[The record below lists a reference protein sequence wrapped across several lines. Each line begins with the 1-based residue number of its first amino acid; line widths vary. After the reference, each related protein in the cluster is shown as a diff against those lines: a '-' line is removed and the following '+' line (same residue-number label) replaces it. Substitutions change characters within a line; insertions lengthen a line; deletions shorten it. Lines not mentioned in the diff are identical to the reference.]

1 MVVSQNGK
9 ILGFAGLLAVSAS
22 LCAGSASAGV
32 VVAKPAPHGS
42 GSFFAPEF
50 STALAR
56 SGQFTLVGALQEHVS
71 IPGEPTPT
79 FPSIKQGAVYL
90 MRGTNTTP
98 ERLYQFPGVAQF
110 DLQAGSQV
118 ALSSRFL
125 AFGTGGSN
133 SSGASSPFA
142 NSVFIARQVNGS
154 WGECPIV
161 SGQRNCNGAVR
172 ENGQTSSRALTR
184 IPLTYP
190 AHFKSINI
198 ALSDDYLAIG
208 YRQESVVELY
218 RYDGPTDRW
227 VRELTL
233 DEPNERF
240 TGAALALDG
249 DRLAVGSPWSD
260 GSSVGSELGTVR
272 VFKRNG
278 SNGTW
283 AAAGYTLGHFSSG
296 GFGKTLAFSGAN
308 LAVTS
313 GAPDLGT
320 TPAPAQHL
328 SFFRVATDGSLS
340 ARQSIQTSSPLTHL
354 ALSGDTL
361 AAAVYGAG
369 DEGLSLYKREAS
381 TGVWSYETGLIRD
394 FYKSANNGALGY
406 AGIDPIGFSG
416 DELSLGW
423 RAYSNLLGGVVYE
436 KASLIDACRDPRNVV
451 QNCSFDSVT
460 NTALDGYQSSTGW
473 QLLSWNGGAA
483 WADYNGRQ
491 LRINVQQPG
500 SDMWHVQARTTVKL
514 AQAGN
519 YRLSFRAKAD
529 AVRSFV
535 VNLGRNGSA
544 DNNWASYG
552 RVTAAAGPQWVIY
565 SFDLPSV
572 PQDSAAYLDF
582 NVGNGGAVGVTLD
595 SVKLL
600 RLP

>member
-1 MVVSQNGK
+1 MMVVSQK
-9 ILGFAGLLAVSAS
+9 RKSLGFAGLLAVTTSVF
-22 LCAGSASAGV
+22 AGSASAGV
-32 VVAKPAPHGS
+32 VVAKPAPHGT
-42 GSFFAPEF
+42 GTFFAPEF

-56 SGQFTLVGALQEHVS
+56 AGQFTLVGALQEHVTV
-71 IPGEPTPT
+71 PGEAAPT

-90 MRGTNTTP
+90 MRGTNPTP

-118 ALSSRFL
+118 AISNRFL

-133 SSGASSPFA
+133 PAGVDSPFA
-142 NSVFIARQVNGS
+142 NSVFVARQVNGS
-154 WGECPIV
+154 WAQCPVV

-172 ENGQTSSRALTR
+172 ENGQSISRALTR

-190 AHFKSINI
+190 AHFKSINL

-218 RYDGPTDRW
+218 RYDAPTDRW

-233 DEPNERF
+233 DETNDRF
-240 TGAALALDG
+240 TGASLAIDG

-260 GSSVGSELGTVR
+260 GATAGAELGSVR

-283 AAAGYTLGHFSSG
+283 SATSYTTGHFSSG
-296 GFGKTLAFSGAN
+296 AFGKSLAFSGSN

-313 GAPDLGT
+313 GISGAT
-320 TPAPAQHL
+320 AHL
-328 SFFRVATDGSLS
+328 SFFRVAADGALS
-340 ARQSIQTSSPLTHL
+340 ARQSLQTPNPVVHV

-361 AAAVYGAG
+361 AGTVYGGG
-369 DEGLSLYKREAS
+369 DEGLSLYKRDATS
-381 TGVWSYETGLIRD
+381 GLWSYETGLIRD
-394 FYKSANNGALGY
+394 FYKAANSNVVGY
-406 AGIDPIGFSG
+406 GGIDPIGFVG

-423 RAYSNLLGGVVYE
+423 RAYSGLLGGVIHE
-436 KASLIDACRDPRNVV
+436 KASLLDACRDPRNVV

-460 NTALDGYQSSTGW
+460 SAALDGYQSSTGW
-473 QLLSWNGGAA
+473 QLLSWNGGSA

-491 LRINVQQPG
+491 MRINVQQPG

-514 AQAGN
+514 AQSGN

-529 AVRSFV
+529 AMRNLV

-565 SFDLPSV
+565 SFDLPNV

-582 NVGNGGAVGVTLD
+582 NVGNAGAVAVTLD
-595 SVKLL
+595 SVKLI